1 MHGIPVVGGV
11 LCPYTRRYGGLGSRG
26 QRLVP
31 GDRSNLGCVVV
42 GPSARVAQLL
52 WGTALQWVQVMK
64 PRLLYA
70 SPGILTLTS
79 H

>member
-11 LCPYTRRYGGLGSRG
+11 LCPYTAGMV
-26 QRLVP
+26 RLVP

-42 GPSARVAQLL
+42 GLSARVAQLL